1 MRSEASVFPWQ
12 ELGLAEVEAVLDAFE
27 RKRLFPP
34 AGYQVTSPAP
44 SSGGTGLA
52 GGLSGLV
59 GRVRAVAA
67 REFPSGMLRSSR
79 REVVL
84 RDVLALS
91 PDEQADWV
99 TELEDGIA
107 RGELASWLEAV
118 FWAAPELQLPGAL
131 RLRLVAGLYHR
142 AATSVEV
149 QRLALTLALAERE
162 PEAVIRQASL
172 RFLLTH
178 LRILPAE
185 RVLEVAEVAG
195 CPEREPVEAVRRV
208 AQEIL
213 RRLFPNLPAAR
224 QAVYRLVWQ
233 RDEPS
238 AVCRRKLLETLLRWL
253 PEADATGRERLE
265 GLYLLSRA
273 VGDEREAL
281 EVREALARPLLSL
294 DLSFFPASIE
304 QYIRQHIHPVCRRV
318 VGG

>member
-1 MRSEASVFPWQ
+1 MRIEASVFPWQ
-12 ELGLAEVEAVLDAFE
+12 ELGLAEVEAALDAFE
-27 RKRLFPP
+27 RKRLFPS

-52 GGLSGLV
+52 GGLSGLS

-107 RGELASWLEAV
+107 GGELASWLEAV
-118 FWAAPELQLPGAL
+118 FWAAPERQLSGAL

-142 AATSVEV
+142 AVTSVEV
-149 QRLALTLALAERE
+149 QRLALAERE

-178 LRILPAE
+178 LRILSAE

-195 CPEREPVEAVRRV
+195 CPAREPVEAVRRV

-294 DLSFFPASIE
+294 DLSFFPASLE

-318 VGG
+318 VVGG